1 MKKFLLLL
9 ASMFFMLGTS
19 VAQDKGDGKDDGNV
33 AFGLEY
39 SSPANGENVFT
50 VYNIRLQFN
59 KDVVATLPE
68 GGIDVKNSTTGEV
81 VKITRLD
88 NNEWLEKSTVVFL
101 FEQKSVYDEKEGKE
115 QLQDQYI
122 ETPGQWSYT
131 VPAGCI
137 KSVDGEEFA
146 EQTFTFNI
154 ASAMD
159 IESVSPSSG
168 VTKLD
173 KIEVTLP
180 KPIASVAT
188 SKMALLDNY
197 WTPVS
202 AFKSEVTYSDDRKT
216 VTLELETPITTPG
229 TYNLDIYKGV
239 FVSEDGALSNYKYVS
254 FQVIDPTPSYSTNLN
269 NGDKVKELPEF
280 LEFTF
285 KNVNEV
291 KLVEGAD
298 PVMAYLPGNGEAE
311 GTTTLEGNKVVVNF
325 GQKFTEEGVYTY
337 WIPEG
342 LFTMDGVP
350 NETFT
355 MDVTLY
361 SFEIVPLEV
370 VSVTPVEGNVNQI
383 DKIVVEFNQL
393 VTLSYDENWQQISR
407 EITLKGEKQNY
418 TLTYAPSSWNATN
431 KVEYLVNAKWNGYDA
446 YESTPVLDEGTYT
459 LSIKDI
465 VVDYAAEDYI
475 DEWGYSNK
483 TWHVKNACVDQTY
496 TWTISGSGT
505 PETPAPEIDL
515 TKAYRVKDVLSG
527 KYLHVGDY
535 EAHPG
540 GVNGGVKVEAEE
552 ESGDQIFTIEDAG
565 NGQYYLKSLKGHY
578 ITCRTWNVDGSVEE
592 KSALGFEFIDE
603 TQFYI
608 TNANGYF
615 KVENVGGVD
624 YPFCDAGLDKA
635 ATWVLE
641 ATDIPAGIKDI
652 TAGDVEKTIY
662 DLTGRRVENITN
674 AGIYIV
680 NGKKVL
686 VK

>member
-1 MKKFLLLL
+1 
-9 ASMFFMLGTS
+9 MFFMLGTS
-19 VAQDKGDGKDDGNV
+19 VAQDKGDGKDEGNV
-33 AFGLEY
+33 AFGLQY
-39 SSPANGENVFT
+39 SNPADGGSVFSVNFIQLVFT
-50 VYNIRLQFN
+50 
-59 KDVVATLPE
+59 KDITVTLPE
-68 GGIDVKNSTTGEV
+68 GGIDVKNNTTGDV
-81 VKITRLD
+81 LKITRLND
-88 NNEWLEKSTVVFL
+88 NPYLDKNTVVFM
-101 FEQKSVYDEKEGKE
+101 FEQKSVVDKDGKE
-115 QLQDQYI
+115 QLQDQYLDA
-122 ETPGQWSYT
+122 PGEYSYT
-131 VPAGCI
+131 IPAGCI
-137 KSVDGEEFA
+137 KSVDGEDFEK
-146 EQTFTFNI
+146 TFTFKI
-154 ASAMD
+154 TSPLTLL
-159 IESVSPSSG
+159 SVSPNSG

-173 KIEVTLP
+173 KIELTFD
-180 KPIASVAT
+180 KPVASANINGMSIV
-188 SKMALLDNY
+188 DNY
-197 WTPVS
+197 WMPVTS
-202 AFKSEVTYSDDRKT
+202 IKSEAAYSDDRKT
-216 VTLELETPITTPG
+216 VTLELVAPITTPG
-229 TYNLDIYKGV
+229 TYNLDIYPSV
-239 FVSEDGALSNYKYVS
+239 FVSEDGSGNEYKSLS
-254 FQVIDPTPSYSTNLN
+254 FQVIDTTPSFATNLKD
-269 NGDKVKELPEF
+269 GDKVKELPEY

-311 GTTTLEGNKVVVNF
+311 GTTTLEGDKVVVTF

-370 VSVTPVEGNVNQI
+370 VSVTPAAGNVNQI

-407 EITLKGEKQNY
+407 EITLKGDTKEY
-418 TLTYAPSSWNATN
+418 VLTYAPSTWSATN
-431 KVEYLVNAKWNGYDA
+431 KVEYLVNAKWNGIDA
-446 YESTPVLDEGTYT
+446 YESTPILDEGTYT
-459 LSIKDI
+459 LSLKDV

-496 TWTISGSGT
+496 TWTIGAGGGT
-505 PETPAPEIDL
+505 PDVPTPEIDL
-515 TKAYRVKDVLSG
+515 TKAYRVKDVIG
-527 KYLHVGDY
+527 NKYLHVGNY
-535 EAHPG
+535 EAHPAG
-540 GVNGGVKVEAEE
+540 TNGGVKVEAKE

-565 NGQYYLKSLKGHY
+565 NGKYYLKSLEGHY
-578 ITCRTWNVDGSVEE
+578 IVCRTWNVDGSKDE
-592 KSALGFEFIDE
+592 KTALGFEFTSE
-603 TQFYI
+603 TEFYI
-608 TNANGYF
+608 TNTNGYF
-615 KVENVGGVD
+615 KVENVGGVE

-641 ATDIPAGIKDI
+641 EATIPTGIEDI
-652 TAGDVEKTIY
+652 TAGSAVKTIY

>member
-1 MKKFLLLL
+1 MKKLLLL
-9 ASMFFMLGTS
+9 FASMFFMLGTS
-19 VAQDKGDGKDDGNV
+19 VAQDKGDGKDEGNV
-33 AFGLEY
+33 AFGLQY
-39 SSPANGENVFT
+39 SNPADGGSVFRVDYIQLVFT
-50 VYNIRLQFN
+50 
-59 KDVVATLPE
+59 KDITVTLPE
-68 GGIDVKNSTTGEV
+68 GGIDVKNNTTGDV
-81 VKITRLD
+81 LKITRLND
-88 NNEWLEKSTVVFL
+88 NPYLDKNTVVFM
-101 FEQKSVYDEKEGKE
+101 FEQKSVVDKDGKE
-115 QLQDQYI
+115 QLQDLFLDA
-122 ETPGQWSYT
+122 PGEYSYT
-131 VPAGCI
+131 IPAGCI
-137 KSVDGEEFA
+137 KSVDGEDFEK
-146 EQTFTFNI
+146 TFTFKI
-154 ASAMD
+154 TSPLTLL
-159 IESVSPSSG
+159 SVSPNSG

-173 KIEVTLP
+173 KIELTFD
-180 KPIASVAT
+180 KPVASANISGMSIV
-188 SKMALLDNY
+188 DNY
-197 WTPVS
+197 WMPVTS
-202 AFKSEVTYSDDRKT
+202 IKSEAAYSDDRKT
-216 VTLELETPITTPG
+216 VTLELVAPITTPG
-229 TYNLDIYKGV
+229 TYNLDIYPSV
-239 FVSEDGALSNYKYVS
+239 FVSEDGSGNEYKSLS
-254 FQVIDPTPSYSTNLN
+254 FQVIDTTPSFATNLKD
-269 NGDKVKELPEF
+269 GDKVKELPEY

-291 KLVEGAD
+291 KLVEGAE

-311 GTTTLEGNKVVVNF
+311 GTTTLEGDKVVVTF

-350 NETFT
+350 NEAFT

-370 VSVTPVEGNVNQI
+370 VSVTPAAGNVNQI

-407 EITLKGEKQNY
+407 EITLKGDTKEY
-418 TLTYAPSSWNATN
+418 VLTYAPSTWSATN

-446 YESTPVLDEGTYT
+446 YESTPILDEGTYT
-459 LSIKDI
+459 LSLKEI

-483 TWHVKNACVDQTY
+483 TWHVKNGSIDQTY
-496 TWTISGSGT
+496 TWTISGGGT
-505 PETPAPEIDL
+505 PDVTTPEIDL
-515 TKAYRVKDVLSG
+515 TKAYRVKDVVG
-527 KYLHVGDY
+527 NKYLHVGDY

-540 GVNGGVKVEAEE
+540 GVNGGVKVEAKE
-552 ESGDQIFTIEDAG
+552 ESGDQIFTIQDAG
-565 NGQYYLKSLKGHY
+565 NGQYYLKSLEGHY
-578 ITCRTWNVDGSVEE
+578 IVCRTWNVDGSKDE
-592 KSALGFEFIDE
+592 KTALGFKFTSE
-603 TQFYI
+603 TEFYI
-608 TNANGYF
+608 TNTNGYF

-641 ATDIPAGIKDI
+641 EATIPTGIEDI
-652 TAGDVEKTIY
+652 TAGSAVKTIY

>member
-1 MKKFLLLL
+1 MKKLLLL
-9 ASMFFMLGTS
+9 FMSMFFMLGTS
-19 VAQDKGDGKDDGNV
+19 VAQDKEEENA

-39 SSPANGENVFT
+39 SNPTDGGNVFT
-50 VYNIRLQFN
+50 VYNIRLKFN

-68 GGIDVKNSTTGEV
+68 GGIDVKNNTTGEV

-88 NNEWLEKSTVVFL
+88 NNEWLQKSEVVFL

-122 ETPGQWSYT
+122 DKPGQWSYT

-146 EQTFTFNI
+146 EKTFTFNI

-159 IESVSPSSG
+159 IESVSPAG
-168 VTKLD
+168 EVTKLD
-173 KIEVTLP
+173 KIEVTFP
-180 KPIASVAT
+180 KAIASVNT
-188 SKMALLDNY
+188 SKLSLLDNY
-197 WTPVS
+197 WQPAS
-202 AFKSEVTYSDDRKT
+202 AFKSEVTYSEDRKT
-216 VTLELETPITTPG
+216 VTLELETPVTTPG
-229 TYNLDIYKGV
+229 TYNLDIYQGV
-239 FVSEDGALSNYKYVS
+239 FVSEDGALNNYKYVS
-254 FQVIDPTPSYSTNLN
+254 FQVIDPTPSFATNLKD
-269 NGDKVKELPEF
+269 GDKVKELPEY

-291 KLVEGAD
+291 KLIEGAE
-298 PVMAYLPGNGEAE
+298 PVYVYLPGGAEVE
-311 GTTTLEGNKVVVNF
+311 GTTTLEGNKVVVTF

-337 WIPEG
+337 WIPKG

-350 NETFT
+350 NEEFT

-370 VSVTPVEGNVNQI
+370 VSVTPVVGNVNQI
-383 DKIVVEFNQL
+383 DRIVVEFNQL
-393 VTLSYDENWQQISR
+393 ITLSYDENWQQISYNV
-407 EITLKGEKQNY
+407 TLKGDTKDY
-418 TLTYAPSSWNATN
+418 VLTYAPSTWNVTN

-446 YESTPVLDEGTYT
+446 YECSAPIIDAGTYT
-459 LSIKDI
+459 LSLKDI

-483 TWHVKNACVDQTY
+483 TWHVKNACIDQTY

-505 PETPAPEIDL
+505 PDVPTPEIDL
-515 TKAYRVKDVLSG
+515 TKAYRVKDVVSG

-535 EAHPG
+535 EAHPE
-540 GVNGGVKVEAEE
+540 GVNGGVKVEAKE

-565 NGQYYLKSLKGHY
+565 NGQYYLKSLEGHY
-578 ITCRTWNVDGSVEE
+578 IVCRTWNVDGSKEE
-592 KSALGFEFIDE
+592 KTALGFKFTSE
-603 TQFYI
+603 TEFYI
-608 TNANGYF
+608 TNTNGYF
-615 KVENVGGVD
+615 KVQNISGVD
-624 YPFCDAGLDKA
+624 YPFCDAPLSAA

-641 ATDIPAGIKDI
+641 EATIPAGIEDI
-652 TAGDVEKTIY
+652 TAGEVEKTIY

>member
-1 MKKFLLLL
+1 
-9 ASMFFMLGTS
+9 MFFMLGTS
-19 VAQDKGDGKDDGNV
+19 VAQDKGDGKDEGNV

-39 SSPANGENVFT
+39 SSPYDGENVFT
-50 VYNIRLQFN
+50 VYNIRLKFN

-68 GGIDVKNSTTGEV
+68 GGIDVKNNTTNEV

-88 NNEWLEKSTVVFL
+88 NNEWLQKSEVVFL

-122 ETPGQWSYT
+122 DKPGLWSYT

-146 EQTFTFNI
+146 EKTFTFNI

-159 IESVSPSSG
+159 IESVSPVG
-168 VTKLD
+168 EVTKLD
-173 KIEVTLP
+173 KIEVTFP
-180 KPIASVAT
+180 KAIKSVNT
-188 SKMALLDNY
+188 GKLSLLDNY
-197 WTPVS
+197 WMPAS

-216 VTLELETPITTPG
+216 VTLELETPVTTPG
-229 TYNLDIYKGV
+229 TYNLDIYQGV
-239 FVSEDGALSNYKYVS
+239 FVSEDGALNNYKYVS
-254 FQVIDPTPSYSTNLN
+254 FQVIDPTPSFSTNLK
-269 NGDKVKELPEF
+269 NGDKVKELPEY

-298 PVMAYLPGNGEAE
+298 PVNVYLPGGAE
-311 GTTTLEGNKVVVNF
+311 VAGTTALEGNKVVVNF

-370 VSVTPVEGNVNQI
+370 VSVTPAAGNVNQI
-383 DKIVVEFNQL
+383 DKIVVEFNQP
-393 VTLSYDENWQQISR
+393 VALSYDENWQQISR
-407 EITLKGEKQNY
+407 EITLKGDTKDY
-418 TLTYAPSSWNATN
+418 VLTYAPAWNVSN

-446 YESTPVLDEGTYT
+446 YESTPLLDEGTYT
-459 LSIKDI
+459 LSLKDI
-465 VVDYAAEDYI
+465 IVDYAGESYV
-475 DEWGYSNK
+475 DEWGGTN
-483 TWHVKNACVDQTY
+483 TNWHVKNGSIDQTY
-496 TWTISGSGT
+496 TWTISGGGT
-505 PETPAPEIDL
+505 PDVPTPEIDL
-515 TKAYRVKDVLSG
+515 TKAYRVKDVVG
-527 KYLHVGDY
+527 NKYLHVGDY

-540 GVNGGVKVEAEE
+540 GVNGGVKVEAKE

-565 NGQYYLKSLKGHY
+565 NGQYYLKSQEGHY
-578 ITCRTWNVDGSVEE
+578 IVCRTWNVDGSKEE
-592 KSALGFEFIDE
+592 KTALGFEFTSE
-603 TQFYI
+603 TEFYI
-608 TNANGYF
+608 TNTNGYF

-641 ATDIPAGIKDI
+641 EAGAASGIEDI
-652 TAGDVEKTIY
+652 TAGDVVKTIY

>member
-1 MKKFLLLL
+1 MKKLLLL
-9 ASMFFMLGTS
+9 FMSMFFMLGTS
-19 VAQDKGDGKDDGNV
+19 VAQDKEEENA

-39 SSPANGENVFT
+39 SNPTDGGNVFT
-50 VYNIRLQFN
+50 VYNIRLKFN

-68 GGIDVKNSTTGEV
+68 GGIDVKNNTTGEV

-88 NNEWLEKSTVVFL
+88 NNEWLQKSEVVFL

-122 ETPGQWSYT
+122 DKPGQWSYT

-146 EQTFTFNI
+146 EKTFTFNI

-159 IESVSPSSG
+159 IESVSPAG
-168 VTKLD
+168 EVTKLD
-173 KIEVTLP
+173 KIEVTFP
-180 KPIASVAT
+180 KAIASVNT
-188 SKMALLDNY
+188 SKLSLLDNY
-197 WTPVS
+197 GQPAS
-202 AFKSEVTYSDDRKT
+202 AFKSEVTYSEDRKT
-216 VTLELETPITTPG
+216 VTLELETPVTTPG
-229 TYNLDIYKGV
+229 TYNLDIYQGV
-239 FVSEDGALSNYKYVS
+239 FVSEDGALNNYKYVS
-254 FQVIDPTPSYSTNLN
+254 FQVIDPTPSFATNLKD
-269 NGDKVKELPEF
+269 GDKVKELPEY

-291 KLVEGAD
+291 KLIEGAE
-298 PVMAYLPGNGEAE
+298 PVYVYLPGGAEVE
-311 GTTTLEGNKVVVNF
+311 GTTTLEGNKVVVTF

-337 WIPEG
+337 WIPKG

-350 NETFT
+350 NEEFT

-370 VSVTPVEGNVNQI
+370 VSVTPVVGNVNQI
-383 DKIVVEFNQL
+383 DRIVVEFNQL
-393 VTLSYDENWQQISR
+393 ITLSYDENWQQISYNV
-407 EITLKGEKQNY
+407 TLKGDTKDY
-418 TLTYAPSSWNATN
+418 VLTYAPSTWNVTN

-446 YESTPVLDEGTYT
+446 YECSAPIIDAGTYT
-459 LSIKDI
+459 LSLKDI

-483 TWHVKNACVDQTY
+483 TWHVKNACIDQTY

-505 PETPAPEIDL
+505 PDVPTPEIDL
-515 TKAYRVKDVLSG
+515 TKAYRVKDVVSG

-535 EAHPG
+535 EAHPE
-540 GVNGGVKVEAEE
+540 GVNGGVKVEAKE

-565 NGQYYLKSLKGHY
+565 NGQYYLKSLEGHY
-578 ITCRTWNVDGSVEE
+578 IVCRTWNVDGSKEE
-592 KSALGFEFIDE
+592 KTALGFKFTSE
-603 TQFYI
+603 TEFYI
-608 TNANGYF
+608 TNTNGYF
-615 KVENVGGVD
+615 KVQNISGVD
-624 YPFCDAGLDKA
+624 YPFCDAPLSAA

-641 ATDIPAGIKDI
+641 EATIPAGIEDI
-652 TAGDVEKTIY
+652 TAGEVEKTIY